1 MFSATKESKLLTEN
15 TIVNTFQKFVTFESA
30 DVIQFKMRKKSQGLE
45 LHWGSSFLA
54 DKWPVGRRKRIQSW
68 SQLGS
73 RLQLLLP
80 GPWSILRYS
89 MCSATWNLSFSLS
102 ATRNESKNH
111 SQFFFFFF
119 LSHFLF
125 SLHYCQQQGF
135 TMALINF
142 AGPVE
147 KEPTPLATSFLIQVA
162 SINSQTGEHITRKS
176 VLATSC
182 KIN

>member
-80 GPWSILRYS
+80 APWSILRYS

-119 LSHFLF
+119 FKSFSILSALLPTAGFYNGPDKFCRSSWKRANSF
-125 SLHYCQQQGF
+125 SYFILD
-135 TMALINF
+135 
-142 AGPVE
+142 
-147 KEPTPLATSFLIQVA
+147 
-162 SINSQTGEHITRKS
+162 
-176 VLATSC
+176 TSC
-182 KIN
+182 IN